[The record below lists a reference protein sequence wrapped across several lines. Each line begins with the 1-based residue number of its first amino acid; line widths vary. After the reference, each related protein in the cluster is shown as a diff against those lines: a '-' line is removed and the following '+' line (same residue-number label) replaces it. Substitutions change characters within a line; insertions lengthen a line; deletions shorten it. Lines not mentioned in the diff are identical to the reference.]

1 MVHEYFELAI
11 KSAALALGIGIILG
25 LISIGLQKIFERK
38 LETKGVI
45 LTITLWWYV
54 SFIIC
59 ITLLFRD
66 KMSGV
71 EESGNLVPI
80 RSILEAIE
88 EFNTEK
94 ILHYLANVLLFVPVG
109 TLLAIKAKKSWHFIV
124 GPVVCAALSCTIE
137 ILQVL
142 FKVGIYDID
151 DIILNTLGGSWGW
164 ILCRSIIQK
173 EKKKTWKLIV
183 CSLLVFAGIGIY
195 YTVQPYGTTKY
206 RLGEKAKVERVEFS
220 NEFQEANIP
229 ATENTYKILGE
240 SKSQAENTVTLIF
253 DYLDASIAEYI
264 VYDNCCVC
272 YSEDRTFSLWYYYKD
287 QHFEIKNYTYGID
300 EKIDASSTTGIREFL
315 TAIEVRIPESVEYT
329 REDDNIKIIASFVPE
344 DQLFYDG
351 DITLRR
357 NGTWIESFAFD
368 IKKLDIYKT
377 EKLRQQQ
384 DIQEQLEQGEF
395 YCNSIEEGEKISL
408 ICCESVDIV
417 YEQDSRNYYRPIYKI
432 TAIIDGIEHE
442 LFIDAIAR

>member
-1 MVHEYFELAI
+1 M
-11 KSAALALGIGIILG
+11 
-25 LISIGLQKIFERK
+25 
-38 LETKGVI
+38 
-45 LTITLWWYV
+45 
-54 SFIIC
+54 
-59 ITLLFRD
+59 
-66 KMSGV
+66 
-71 EESGNLVPI
+71 
-80 RSILEAIE
+80 
-88 EFNTEK
+88 
-94 ILHYLANVLLFVPVG
+94 
-109 TLLAIKAKKSWHFIV
+109 
-124 GPVVCAALSCTIE
+124 
-137 ILQVL
+137 
-142 FKVGIYDID
+142 
-151 DIILNTLGGSWGW
+151 
-164 ILCRSIIQK
+164 
-173 EKKKTWKLIV
+173 
-183 CSLLVFAGIGIY
+183 
-195 YTVQPYGTTKY
+195 
-206 RLGEKAKVERVEFS
+206 
-220 NEFQEANIP
+220 
-229 ATENTYKILGE
+229 
-240 SKSQAENTVTLIF
+240 IF

-417 YEQDSRNYYRPIYKI
+417 YEQDSRNYYRPLYRI
-432 TAIIDGIEHE
+432 TAIIDGTERE